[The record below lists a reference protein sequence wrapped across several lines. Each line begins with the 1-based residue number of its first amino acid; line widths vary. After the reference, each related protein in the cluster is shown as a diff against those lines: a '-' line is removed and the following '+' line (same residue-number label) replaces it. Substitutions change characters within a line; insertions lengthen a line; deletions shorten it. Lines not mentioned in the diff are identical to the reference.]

1 MNPEKSTT
9 ILQDSELK
17 LELQRRA
24 VDAGFLQARVAGA
37 TAGEANR
44 EPLEQWLAGGMH
56 GEMEYMARHP
66 RHNAEVVLPGA
77 KAVIVFAASYFADD
91 PDLYDA
97 EEMDPAQEIGL
108 IGPMGPIGPMEE
120 GLTVR
125 VARYARGKDYHLVL
139 REKLAPVV
147 EWLREVRPGHEWR
160 ICVDSAPL
168 LERAFAEQSGIGF
181 VGKNTMLISQG
192 AGSYYFLAEVVT
204 TAEIAPDAPVLG
216 TCGTC
221 TRCIDACPTEAI
233 VAPYKLDARRCISYL
248 TIERKSELSE
258 NEAARIGDWAF
269 GCDICQDVC
278 PYNKR
283 PAVASIE
290 EFSNPRV
297 GPREPLATFI
307 EPDSNSQ
314 FAKRFADSPVLRPG
328 RKRVQANARA
338 AAENQSG
345 AAVLPLVESKLKLA
359 N

>member
-1 MNPEKSTT
+1 M
-9 ILQDSELK
+9 
-17 LELQRRA
+17 
-24 VDAGFLQARVAGA
+24 DAGFLQSRVAGA
-37 TAGEANR
+37 VVGESNR
-44 EPLEQWLAGGMH
+44 ERLEQWLANGMH

-91 PDLYDA
+91 PDLHGA
-97 EEMDPAQEIGL
+97 EEMEPAEEIGRIGPMGL
-108 IGPMGPIGPMEE
+108 IGPIEEAPM
-120 GLTVR
+120 VR

-139 REKLAPVV
+139 REKLGPIV

-181 VGKNTMLISQG
+181 VGKNTMLITQG

-221 TRCIDACPTEAI
+221 TRCIDACPTEAL

-248 TIERKSELSE
+248 TIERKTVLSQD
-258 NEAARIGDWAF
+258 EAAQIGDWAF

-290 EFSNPRV
+290 EFASP
-297 GPREPLATFI
+297 GLGSREPVATFI
-307 EPDSNSQ
+307 EPESNSQ
-314 FAKRFADSPVLRPG
+314 FSKRFADSPLLRPG

-338 AAENQSG
+338 AAENEAG
-345 AAVLPLVESKLKLA
+345 LSKVGQDL
-359 N
+359 